1 MSQNVR
7 SRRLSAPEVPGF
19 VDEKL
24 STPPLTK
31 RSCQKWPEKVQY
43 WYALFGIPRAGE
55 YGPHRS
61 AGS

>member
-43 WYALFGIPRAGE
+43 
-55 YGPHRS
+55 
-61 AGS
+61 